1 MLSFRFH
8 IVSLIA
14 VFLALA
20 IGIAVGSTFIDRA
33 IVDSLQDRVDA
44 VSANLDTR
52 RAENDALSEQIDG
65 LEDYVVD
72 VAPWVVEDRLNGRS
86 ILVVAERGVEGEPV
100 EATVDIMREAGA
112 DVPGI
117 VWLEPG
123 LALQTDEERQALAD
137 AFGFEAGDAALL
149 QARLWRRLS
158 ADDPADAGDAL
169 ALLVEAGLA
178 EVDTAGGEAVEP
190 SSLRLSSGTVVLVT
204 GNESAI
210 SPTGE
215 QVARAAGVLTEASV
229 AVMAGEVFEPP
240 TSADEEGAQRRGES
254 LQPIVDDPLL
264 SQTVSTDDAL
274 DLLRGRTSAVLVLD
288 ELAAG
293 RVSHVGYGAGAD
305 GPVPPPPG
313 S

>member
-1 MLSFRFH
+1 VLSFRFH

-33 IVDSLQDRVDA
+33 IVDSLQDRVDV

-52 RAENDALSEQIDG
+52 RAENEALSEQIDG
-65 LEDYVVD
+65 LEEYVVD

-86 ILVVAERGVEGEPV
+86 ILVVAERGIEDEPV
-100 EATVDIMREAGA
+100 EATVEIMRQAGA

-123 LALQTDEERQALAD
+123 LALRTAEERQVLSD
-137 AFGFEAGDAALL
+137 TFGFEAGDEALL

-158 ADDPADAGDAL
+158 AEDPADAGEAL
-169 ALLVEAGLA
+169 ALLVDAGLA
-178 EVDTAGGEAVEP
+178 ELDTAGGEAVEP
-190 SSLRLSSGTVVLVT
+190 STLRLSSGTVVLVT

-210 SPTGE
+210 SPDGE
-215 QVARAAGVLTEASV
+215 HVARAAGVLTEANV
-229 AVMAGEVFEPP
+229 AVMAGEVYLPA
-240 TSADEEGAQRRGES
+240 TSEGEDGAQRRGES

-293 RVSHVGYGAGAD
+293 RVNHVGYGAGAD
-305 GPVPPPPG
+305 GPVPPPG